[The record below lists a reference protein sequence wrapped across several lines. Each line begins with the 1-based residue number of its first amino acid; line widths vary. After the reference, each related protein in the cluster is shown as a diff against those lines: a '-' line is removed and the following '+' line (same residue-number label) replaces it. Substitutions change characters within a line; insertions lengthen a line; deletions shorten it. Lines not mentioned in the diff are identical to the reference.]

1 MPNYF
6 DYISEAANSSV
17 DELDDFDDMN
27 DVYNEMDATMCEF
40 DSYVQESVGVAIAA
54 GVGGAALLGGLIAL
68 IVKCFG
74 SSSSSSASRAAKKAK
89 VVAEQMEE
97 AGQPLPENIELP
109 TVSQIEAAGK
119 AVEGELNDVVKTV
132 EEVIQQAESGGG
144 ASAGDSLPAPGK
156 GIPKPGENFTF
167 DHIPSK
173 NTRVPSNALPA
184 PGKDNPTPGE
194 NFTFDHIPSK
204 NNGQSNNSFLPAP
217 LTLVTSYSDLKQR
230 LDAIEKTSER
240 ISQKQKDLKK
250 TEQKLKRA
258 QQHGATLRAQ
268 QQSALKQK
276 QGRAGNLVAQTSSFF
291 TKGLK
296 SLVSMGVKGVETL
309 SGRGKRK

>member
-109 TVSQIEAAGK
+109 TVPQIEAAGK

-156 GIPKPGENFTF
+156 GIPK
-167 DHIPSK
+167 
-173 NTRVPSNALPA
+173 
-184 PGKDNPTPGE
+184 PGE

-258 QQHGATLRAQ
+258 QQHGATLGAQ

>member
-1 MPNYF
+1 MSNYF
-6 DYISEAANSSV
+6 DYISEAADSSV
-17 DELDDFDDMN
+17 DELDDFDDVN

-68 IVKCFG
+68 IIKCFG

-89 VVAEQMEE
+89 VVAEQMEK
-97 AGQPLPENIELP
+97 AGQPLPENIKLP
-109 TVSQIEAAGK
+109 TVPQIEAAGE
-119 AVEGELNDVVKTV
+119 AVVDALNDTV
-132 EEVIQQAESGGG
+132 ETVEQAIQQAESGG
-144 ASAGDSLPAPGK
+144 DNIPAPGK
-156 GIPKPGENFTF
+156 GIPKPGDNFTF
-167 DHIPSK
+167 DHIPGK
-173 NTRVPSNALPA
+173 NARVPSNALPA
-184 PGKDNPTPGE
+184 PGKDNPKPGE
-194 NFTFDHIPSK
+194 NFTFDYVPGKKTSPQQ
-204 NNGQSNNSFLPAP
+204 GQSNNSFLPAP
-217 LTLVTSYSDLKQR
+217 LTLVTTYPDLKQR

-250 TEQKLKRA
+250 TEQKLKRSE
-258 QQHGATLRAQ
+258 QHGATLKPQ

-291 TKGLK
+291 TRGLK
-296 SLVSMGVKGVETL
+296 GLVSMGVKGVETL